1 MKRMVSIES
10 TCDIVSIGGVL
21 IGLIH
26 AIFYNIRRSRC
37 KSINCLCIKCS
48 REVMTLEEMSKEIPI
63 DMTQV

>member
-1 MKRMVSIES
+1 MVAIES

-26 AIFYNIRRSRC
+26 AIFYNLRRSRC
-37 KSINCLCIKCS
+37 NNINGLCIKYL
-48 REVMTLEEMSKEIPI
+48 REVMTSEEMINEIPI